1 MTVMGAADVPGSCC
15 AKAAG
20 PPLAAAARP
29 APIALT
35 ISRRDGD
42 MDGPSAISAKAY
54 QVAGGAAI
62 RQRVEGPSPASGSTQ
77 AGKAA
82 CGLKID
88 GVRRHAPGDKLGHL
102 LDGVECLMLDR
113 LGREACRVR
122 RGD

>member
-54 QVAGGAAI
+54 QVAAGAAMPVAGVQMDEGLSR
-62 RQRVEGPSPASGSTQ
+62 RQARRKRASRLAASRLT
-77 AGKAA
+77 A
-82 CGLKID
+82 CG
-88 GVRRHAPGDKLGHL
+88 GTRPATSSAT
-102 LDGVECLMLDR
+102 CLT
-113 LGREACRVR
+113 V
-122 RGD
+122 